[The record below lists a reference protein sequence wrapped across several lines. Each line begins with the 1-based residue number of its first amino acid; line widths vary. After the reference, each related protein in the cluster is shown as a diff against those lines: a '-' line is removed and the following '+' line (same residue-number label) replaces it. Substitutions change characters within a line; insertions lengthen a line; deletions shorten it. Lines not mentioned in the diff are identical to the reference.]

1 MGDLIKRGVF
11 LAALGFTAWK
21 GYQYWQ
27 GRDAVH
33 QVVFK
38 VDGPTSC
45 QVPITYGTESSPQNE
60 RTTLTWESAAVAT
73 RGNATLTRSVGD
85 PHANRWQP
93 EQVNCAI
100 ERDGN
105 PWKTAV
111 GRRIT
116 DSANGDL
123 ASLRCEISARV
134 TE

>member
-11 LAALGFTAWK
+11 LAALGFAAWRA
-21 GYQYWQ
+21 YQYWQ

-38 VDGPTSC
+38 VEGPTSC
-45 QVPITYGTESSPQNE
+45 QVPITYGTESAPQNE
-60 RTTLTWESAAVAT
+60 RTTLAWESAPVAT
-73 RGNATLTRSVGD
+73 RGNAGLTLSVSIPLSCG
-85 PHANRWQP
+85 WQP
-93 EQVNCAI
+93 EQVTCVI

-105 PWKTAV
+105 PWKSAV